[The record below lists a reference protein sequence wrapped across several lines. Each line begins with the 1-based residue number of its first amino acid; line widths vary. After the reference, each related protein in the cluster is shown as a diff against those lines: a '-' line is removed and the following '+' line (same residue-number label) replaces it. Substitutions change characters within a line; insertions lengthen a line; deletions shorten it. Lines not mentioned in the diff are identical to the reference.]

1 MTLILNVLFVA
12 GILLL
17 IVTNLPKAVEK
28 SDKAIKNTAK
38 GIQDVSKNASKTLKE
53 FQSNLRKE

>member
-1 MTLILNVLFVA
+1 MTLILNILCVA

-38 GIQDVSKNASKTLKE
+38 GLQDVSKNASKTIKE